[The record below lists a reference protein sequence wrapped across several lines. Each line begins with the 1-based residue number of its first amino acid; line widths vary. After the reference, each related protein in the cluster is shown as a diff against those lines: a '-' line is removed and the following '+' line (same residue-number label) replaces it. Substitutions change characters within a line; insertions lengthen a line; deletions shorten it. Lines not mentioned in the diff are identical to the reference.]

1 MDELKYIR
9 EMKSIFT
16 DEPSVHQQASNL
28 TTTAATVTTTPGTI
42 DPPQSQTNINE
53 GVDLKE
59 AWRILTNADSWKD
72 SKEKDAVLKDE
83 VGAYSATDLP
93 FLEPV
98 HLTML
103 VSKLKLVQA
112 NRLKAA
118 LKLND

>member
-1 MDELKYIR
+1 
-9 EMKSIFT
+9 MKSIFM